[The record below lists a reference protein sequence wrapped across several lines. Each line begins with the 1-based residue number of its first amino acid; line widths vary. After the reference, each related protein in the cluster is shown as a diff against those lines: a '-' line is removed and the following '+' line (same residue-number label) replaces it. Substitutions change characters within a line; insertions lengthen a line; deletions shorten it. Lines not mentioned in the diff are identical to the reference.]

1 MALDKLP
8 ISIKKKKS
16 LVAHHFLTPER
27 NRRKKGE
34 VVGRGGRVVGA
45 GGRGGG
51 QTEEDGEGQQLAQ
64 RKSTGLATSEAL
76 PGDS

>member
-51 QTEEDGEGQQLAQ
+51 QRGGRGGAAAGTEEVD
-64 RKSTGLATSEAL
+64 RVSHI
-76 PGDS
+76 